1 VKLWHS
7 LPKRVKLPLTA
18 AGLIAGALA
27 ASWVAVI
34 VLPLFVAYVLV
45 FGLKGAESGEAAAQR
60 QRVDEKIRWL
70 LVEHCLDDTPDNR
83 AYLRQ
88 LRWPIPKVKKP

>member
-1 VKLWHS
+1 VKAWHS

-27 ASWVAVI
+27 AGWVAAI

-45 FGLKGAESGEAAAQR
+45 FGLKRSENSEAAAQR

-70 LVEHCLDDTPDNR
+70 LVEHCLDDTPANR
-83 AYLRQ
+83 AHLMQ
-88 LRWPIPKVKKP
+88 LRWPIPKVKKR

>member
-1 VKLWHS
+1 MKFWHS

-27 ASWVAVI
+27 AGWVAVI

-45 FGLKGAESGEAAAQR
+45 FGLKGPGNGKAAAQR
-60 QRVDEKIRWL
+60 KRVDEKIRWL
-70 LVEHCLDDTPDNR
+70 LVEHCLDDTPANR
-83 AYLRQ
+83 AHLMQ
-88 LRWPIPKVKKP
+88 LRWPIPKVKKR